1 MLSKFIS
8 VYAYLFFI
16 DIALLC
22 SMTTVLLILYGPWAL
37 FGVIACIWLLGSLI
51 QWNFGNR
58 KGFRCV
64 YQAIFAILSPLG
76 GILDEFIK
84 KKKPLFIGLNRIFLY
99 SMIAL
104 ILGTNHILFL
114 MEDFCQ
120 DINRGAFE

>member
-1 MLSKFIS
+1 
-8 VYAYLFFI
+8 
-16 DIALLC
+16 
-22 SMTTVLLILYGPWAL
+22 MTTVLLILYGPWAL

-104 ILGTNHILFL
+104 ILGTNHFLFL
-114 MEDFCQ
+114 MVLAEYARRTGVLLLWLVAHAHTCGTEAQ
-120 DINRGAFE
+120 ITS

>member
-1 MLSKFIS
+1 
-8 VYAYLFFI
+8 
-16 DIALLC
+16 
-22 SMTTVLLILYGPWAL
+22 MTTVLLILYGPWAL

-104 ILGTNHILFL
+104 ILGNNHLLF
-114 MEDFCQ
+114 
-120 DINRGAFE
+120 